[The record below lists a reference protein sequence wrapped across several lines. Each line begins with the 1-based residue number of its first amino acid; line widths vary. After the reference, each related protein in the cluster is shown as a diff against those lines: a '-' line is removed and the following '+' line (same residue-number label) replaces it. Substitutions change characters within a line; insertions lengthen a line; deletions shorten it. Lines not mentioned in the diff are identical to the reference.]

1 MEYNLD
7 EVKTVKNQL
16 TQNINLLNAYLSG
29 TPTNRIAKQMG
40 ISSYELEARLQAIL
54 KGHTWLFAT
63 HCPEIDVKATGLNI
77 CSHLEECEILKSEL
91 RIYLGYTS
99 AEAIYRWSEGKNLP
113 TLQNLYAISRILGVS
128 INDLLVT
135 VSA

>member
-1 MEYNLD
+1 MEYNPG
-7 EVKTVKNQL
+7 EVMAVKNQL
-16 TQNINLLNAYLSG
+16 TQNINLLNAFLSG
-29 TPTNRIAKQMG
+29 TPANRLAKQMG

-54 KGHTWLFAT
+54 KGHTWLFTA

-77 CSHLEECEILKSEL
+77 CFRLEAHEILKSEL
-91 RIYLGYTS
+91 RLYLGYTS

-113 TLQNLYAISRILGVS
+113 TLQNLYAISRILGIS

-135 VSA
+135 VSP

>member
-7 EVKTVKNQL
+7 EVKAVKNQL
-16 TQNINLLNAYLSG
+16 MHNISLLNAYLAG
-29 TPTNRIAKQMG
+29 TPTNRMAKQMG
-40 ISSYELEARLQAIL
+40 ISSYEVEARLQARL
-54 KGHTWLFAT
+54 KGPPWLFAA

-77 CSHLEECEILKSEL
+77 CSRLKEREILKSEL
-91 RIYLGYTS
+91 RLYLGYTS
-99 AEAIYRWSEGKNLP
+99 AEAIYRWAEGKNLP

-135 VSA
+135 VSP

>member
-7 EVKTVKNQL
+7 EVKAVKNQL
-16 TQNINLLNAYLSG
+16 TQNISLLNAYLSG
-29 TPTNRIAKQMG
+29 TPANRLAKQMG

-54 KGHTWLFAT
+54 KGHTW
-63 HCPEIDVKATGLNI
+63 PEIDVKATGLNI
-77 CSHLEECEILKSEL
+77 CSRLEAHEILKSEL
-91 RIYLGYTS
+91 RLYLGYTS
-99 AEAIYRWSEGKNLP
+99 AEAIYRWPEGKNLP
-113 TLQNLYAISRILGVS
+113 TLQNLYAISKILGVS

>member
-1 MEYNLD
+1 MEYNPN
-7 EVKTVKNQL
+7 EVKAVKNQL

-29 TPTNRIAKQMG
+29 TPTNRIAKQIG

-77 CSHLEECEILKSEL
+77 CSRLKEHEILKSEL
-91 RIYLGYTS
+91 RLYLGYTS

-128 INDLLVT
+128 INDLLVM
-135 VSA
+135 VPA